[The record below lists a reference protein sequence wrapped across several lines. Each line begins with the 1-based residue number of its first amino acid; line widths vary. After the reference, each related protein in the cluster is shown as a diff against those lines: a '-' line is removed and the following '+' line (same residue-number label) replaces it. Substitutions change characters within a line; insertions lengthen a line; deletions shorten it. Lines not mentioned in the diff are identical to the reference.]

1 MDRYWKANLWQP
13 TVLNDGGSVQKVDPL
28 CLAAIER
35 CRNSLRECTKA
46 LALFPYTPCH
56 WRNRSAVL
64 LKLGYPELAAADA
77 YKALILTTYVFDGKC
92 LGSRVWLEMGMA
104 VWYGDVIK
112 VHFKHGAK
120 VKFPDYHKGN
130 LWDVNFSAEKFG
142 VQMLDSLK
150 HERKQAYTQLIFSL
164 DYLQALPDI
173 ISIATEALKHYPDEF
188 TFLKLQEFATSAYER
203 NRILIYEQSLSDD
216 VKRMKAEMGAVWS
229 KPYPWASG
237 FHTRSKSSIKAAN
250 AALKMC
256 SKLLQIRPSTV
267 AVSNSDEISYG
278 MFASQDIR
286 EGDIIIERSP
296 VLSISGLQL
305 KKHLNLIDSL
315 IGETKTKSK
324 TSPGNCFNCY
334 GLLNESGPKYGFV
347 CCSHLY
353 FCSKNCK
360 NLARQYYHDILC
372 GTNILPIYS
381 LPRNEK
387 CHIWGPEMAGIIWLR
402 LLATCKQGG
411 GHPLQHAL
419 VANLSNHEGAAQD
432 PWSLEIR
439 IIQPLKILEM
449 LGIDTFANQ
458 WYDTWVLETLWQIFR
473 VNSAG
478 EYNAEDEYGCWI
490 DGLYAMFNHSCEEPR
505 MLGTYIQDFDRAGSK
520 FQYCALREIKKGEEV
535 CVSYIEGLSGSKMER
550 RKALASWL
558 SGDCRCKRCLAE

>member
-1 MDRYWKANLWQP
+1 MDRYWQANLWQP
-13 TVLNDGGSVQKVDPL
+13 TIINDGGSMQPFDSL
-28 CLAAIER
+28 LLTAIER
-35 CRNSLRECTKA
+35 CRESLRKCTKA

-77 YKALILTTYVFDGKC
+77 YKALLLTKYVFDGKY

-104 VWYGDVIK
+104 
-112 VHFKHGAK
+112 
-120 VKFPDYHKGN
+120 GN
-130 LWDVNFSAEKFG
+130 PWDVNFSAEKFG
-142 VQMLDSLK
+142 VQMLDTLK

-164 DYLQALPDI
+164 DHLQAPPNI
-173 ISIATEALKHYPDEF
+173 KSITTEALKYYPDDI
-188 TFLKLQEFATSAYER
+188 TFLKIQEAATSAHER
-203 NRILIYEQSLSDD
+203 NRTSIYEKSLSDD
-216 VKRMKAEMGAVWS
+216 VKWMKAEMGAVWS

-237 FHTRSKSSIKAAN
+237 FHTRTKRSIKAPN
-250 AALKMC
+250 VALKKY
-256 SKLLQIRPSTV
+256 SKVLRIRPSTV
-267 AVSNSDEISYG
+267 AVPDSDEISYG
-278 MFASQDIR
+278 MFASQDIHK
-286 EGDIIIERSP
+286 GDIIIERSP

-305 KKHLNLIDSL
+305 KKHLSLIDSL
-315 IGETKTKSK
+315 VGETKTRSK

-334 GLLNESGPKYGFV
+334 GLLNESGPKYGF
-347 CCSHLY
+347 
-353 FCSKNCK
+353 
-360 NLARQYYHDILC
+360 NLATQYYHDILC

-381 LPRNEK
+381 LPRNGK
-387 CHIWGPEMAGIIWLR
+387 CHVWEPEIAGIIWLR

-419 VANLSNHEGAAQD
+419 VANLSNHEGAAPD

-449 LGIDTFANQ
+449 LGIDIFANQ
-458 WYDTWVLETLWQIFR
+458 WYDTWVLKTLWQIFR

-478 EYNAEDEYGCWI
+478 EYNAEDG
-490 DGLYAMFNHSCEEPR
+490 CEEPR

>member
-1 MDRYWKANLWQP
+1 MDRYWEVNLWQP
-13 TVLNDGGSVQKVDPL
+13 TIINDRGSMQPFDSL
-28 CLAAIER
+28 LLTEIER
-35 CRNSLRECTKA
+35 CRKSLREYTRA

-77 YKALILTTYVFDGKC
+77 YKALVLTTYVFDGKC

-104 VWYGDVIK
+104 VWYRDFI
-112 VHFKHGAK
+112 
-120 VKFPDYHKGN
+120 KGN
-130 LWDVNFSAEKFG
+130 PWDVNFSAKKLG

-164 DYLQALPDI
+164 DHLQALPDI
-173 ISIATEALKHYPDEF
+173 KSITTEALRHYPDDI
-188 TFLKLQEFATSAYER
+188 TFLRSQEAATSAYER
-203 NRILIYEQSLSDD
+203 NRILIYEQSLSDG
-216 VKRMKAEMGAVWS
+216 VKWMKAEMGAVWS

-237 FHTRSKSSIKAAN
+237 FHTRSKSSIKPAN
-250 AALKMC
+250 IALKKC
-256 SKLLQIRPSTV
+256 SKVLRIRPSTV
-267 AVSNSDEISYG
+267 AVPNSDGASYG
-278 MFASQDIR
+278 MFASQDIH

-305 KKHLNLIDSL
+305 KKHLSMIDSL

-334 GLLNESGPKYGFV
+334 GLLNESGPKYGFQSRRS
-347 CCSHLY
+347 CSRPLV
-353 FCSKNCK
+353 
-360 NLARQYYHDILC
+360 
-372 GTNILPIYS
+372 
-381 LPRNEK
+381 
-387 CHIWGPEMAGIIWLR
+387 LR
-402 LLATCKQGG
+402 DPH
-411 GHPLQHAL
+411 HPAF
-419 VANLSNHEGAAQD
+419 
-432 PWSLEIR
+432 
-439 IIQPLKILEM
+439 KILEM
-449 LGIDTFANQ
+449 LGIDIFANQ
-458 WYDTWVLETLWQIFR
+458 WYDTWVLKTLWQIFR

-478 EYNAEDEYGCWI
+478 EYNAEDEYGCWV

-535 CVSYIEGLSGSKMER
+535 CVSYIKVLSGSKMER